1 VGFNKLLKR
10 GIVIFAFSALF
21 FIYRLY
27 DPTENSNFPRC
38 PFLYLTG
45 YKCMGC
51 GTQRAIHKLLNLD
64 FIGAMKENALMV
76 LSIPYLLIGFV
87 FDSIRQPN
95 AKIVKWRNIL
105 FGIKAIRIVLIFLIS
120 FWILR
125 NIPSLQQY
133 I

>member
-1 VGFNKLLKR
+1 
-10 GIVIFAFSALF
+10 
-21 FIYRLY
+21 
-27 DPTENSNFPRC
+27 
-38 PFLYLTG
+38 
-45 YKCMGC
+45 MGC